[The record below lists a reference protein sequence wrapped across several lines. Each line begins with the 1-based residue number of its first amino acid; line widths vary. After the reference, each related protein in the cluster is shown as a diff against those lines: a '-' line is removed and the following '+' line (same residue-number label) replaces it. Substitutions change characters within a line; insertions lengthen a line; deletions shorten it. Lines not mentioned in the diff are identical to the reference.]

1 MENCQGAF
9 YVIYVFYQVLLFARL
24 CWLTRNHLRIAD
36 IIDMFRVSHTVLPA
50 SLTLSP
56 DKCDPGGSRPGV
68 PPPEEGERASSFP
81 NPYADNEEL
90 GGRWNG
96 EGNCYSISK
105 TVQFVPHI
113 CINET

>member
-1 MENCQGAF
+1 
-9 YVIYVFYQVLLFARL
+9 
-24 CWLTRNHLRIAD
+24 
-36 IIDMFRVSHTVLPA
+36 MFKVSHTVLPA

-105 TVQFVPHI
+105 TVQFVSHI
-113 CINET
+113 CIYMKHEQGEQYVEIIIIKGGLLTKTVSCLYMSHAHT